1 MTTQTPTPS
10 VGELLRHWRQR
21 RRLSQLALA
30 ADADISQRHLS
41 FLESGR
47 ASPSREMLLRLAEQ
61 LAIPLRE
68 RNRLFLAAG
77 LAPAY
82 GERALDTPELAT
94 VRRVVDQLLDAH
106 APYPALAVDR
116 HWSLVAA
123 NRPLGLLLEG
133 VDPALLEPPV
143 NVLRLSLHPR
153 GLASRILNFR
163 EWRAHILERLARQSE
178 SMPDGSLADL
188 ADELRSFPVPIGA
201 RPHHPT
207 SRAQYAGIAVP
218 LELALPDGSVLTL
231 LSTTTVFGTP
241 LDVTLEELAIESF
254 FPADEATREIMQ
266 RLAADEQVR

>member
-106 APYPALAVDR
+106 TPYPALAVDR

-163 EWRAHILERLARQSE
+163 EWRAHILERLARQND

-201 RPHHPT
+201 RPHYPT